1 MIKSK
6 CQMKKMLMC
15 ICLVLCFFGCASSN
29 KKQSKNS
36 SEADKYQLAMG
47 FNNLGANYVNKD
59 MLDEAIVQFKRAL
72 TIKPDFAEARNNLG
86 VAFCRQKMFD
96 DAIAEFKLA
105 VKINP
110 DYSKSHDNL
119 GFAYRNKNMFN
130 EAIAEH
136 NLALKINPK
145 DMEAMRNMEL
155 AKEGKRIY
163 EKTKAYQIANKGI
176 APEVLPDTTS
186 MREVFSMRP

>member
-1 MIKSK
+1 MIGCSKMDLPQNIEFFTGEKMTKSK
-6 CQMKKMLMC
+6 CQWQKTLMC

-29 KKQSKNS
+29 KKQSKDN

-59 MLDEAIVQFKRAL
+59 MPDEAIVQFKRAL
-72 TIKPDFAEARNNLG
+72 TIKPDLTEARNNLG

-105 VKINP
+105 IKINP
-110 DYSKSHDNL
+110 DYSKAHDNL

-136 NLALKINPK
+136 NLALKIN
-145 DMEAMRNMEL
+145 L
-155 AKEGKRIY
+155 VFFVLSQKRI
-163 EKTKAYQIANKGI
+163 KSLFRILKNIFF
-176 APEVLPDTTS
+176 
-186 MREVFSMRP
+186 FSA

>member
-1 MIKSK
+1 MKNVKI
-6 CQMKKMLMC
+6 QMPDEKMLMC

-47 FNNLGANYVNKD
+47 LNNLGANYVNKD

-72 TIKPDFAEARNNLG
+72 TIKPDLAEARNNLG

-96 DAIAEFKLA
+96 DAIEEFKLA

-145 DMEAMRNMEL
+145 DMEAMRNMDL
-155 AKEGKRIY
+155 AKEGKESMKRLRL
-163 EKTKAYQIANKGI
+163 TK
-176 APEVLPDTTS
+176 LLT
-186 MREVFSMRP
+186 RE